1 MSEENHYEERMST
14 PQTTQDE
21 QSYAERAA
29 LSTLLGEGPRVK
41 ILAVLLAEGRDT
53 NVTTIADLG
62 GMSRSS
68 VYRHIDTL
76 IDLGVVEQT
85 REVSGSPLYQLN
97 RDSQAAERL
106 AQLEYELV
114 ELVADGDD
122 EGEESLQFS
131 ESPP

>member
-1 MSEENHYEERMST
+1 
-14 PQTTQDE
+14 
-21 QSYAERAA
+21 
-29 LSTLLGEGPRVK
+29 
-41 ILAVLLAEGRDT
+41 
-53 NVTTIADLG
+53 
-62 GMSRSS
+62 MSRSS

-97 RDSQAAERL
+97 RDSQVAERL